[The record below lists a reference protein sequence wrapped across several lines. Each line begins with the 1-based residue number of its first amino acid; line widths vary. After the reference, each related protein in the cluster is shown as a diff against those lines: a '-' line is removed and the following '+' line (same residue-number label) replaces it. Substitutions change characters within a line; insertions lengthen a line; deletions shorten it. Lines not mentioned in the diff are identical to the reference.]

1 MELTKE
7 QLQKV
12 EHYLYVK
19 HITYIDLRMEV
30 LDHVVTEI
38 EEIMRKENVTFH
50 NAFATTKQNWNPQLK
65 ETTSMFFGLGFC
77 APKIVIQKAK
87 KVYWKQ
93 YVFLLASY
101 FLPFLLLTHFKFKIE
116 NPTEYSSFI
125 LFKGVVVLSFMA
137 FIYMLI
143 FRNYKIE
150 TTYGFI
156 LKAQSLGA
164 FTGLIV
170 LAMFFTRLR
179 ELNGINIGM
188 FCSYVYMTISYF
200 HFYEKHKEAIKKYK
214 IS

>member
-1 MELTKE
+1 MELTV
-7 QLQKV
+7 QQIQKV
-12 EHYLYVK
+12 EDYLASK
-19 HITYIDLRMEV
+19 NFDFIDLKDEI
-30 LDHVVTEI
+30 LDHMILDV
-38 EEIMRKENVTFH
+38 ENLMQKNIDFV
-50 NAFATTKQNWNPQLK
+50 NAFAMVRIRWKK
-65 ETTSMFFGLGFC
+65 HFREISSFYFGLGFS

-101 FLPFLLLTHFKFKIE
+101 FLPFLLLTHFNFKIE

-125 LFKGVVVLSFMA
+125 LFKGVVVLSFVA
-137 FIYMLI
+137 FMYM
-143 FRNYKIE
+143 FFNKNTKVA

-156 LKAQSLGA
+156 LKSQGLGA

-170 LAMFFTRLR
+170 LAVFFTRLK

-188 FCSYVYMTISYF
+188 FCSFLFTTFSYF
-200 HFYEKHKEAIKKYK
+200 HFYKKHKEAINKYQ

>member
-7 QLQKV
+7 EIQKV
-12 EHYLYVK
+12 EHYLNIK
-19 HITYIDLRMEV
+19 HITYIDLRVEV
-30 LDHVVTEI
+30 LDHIVSEI
-38 EEIMRKENVTFH
+38 EDAMRKEKITFH
-50 NAFATTKQNWNPQLK
+50 YAFATAKQKWNPQLK
-65 ETTSMFFGLGFC
+65 ETTSMFFGLGFS

-101 FLPFLLLTHFKFKIE
+101 FIPFLLLTHFNFTIE
-116 NPTEYSSFI
+116 NPTEYSFFT
-125 LFKGVVVLSFMA
+125 LFKGVVIFSFLA
-137 FIYMLI
+137 FIYMLV

-170 LAMFFTRLR
+170 LAVFFTRLK

-188 FCSYVYMTISYF
+188 LCSYIYMTISYF
-200 HFYEKHKEAIKKYK
+200 HFYKKHQEAIKKYK